1 MSYRGLHDFLKEL
14 DRRSDL
20 KRIAEPVSP
29 RLEMTE
35 VAHRAFLRGG
45 PALLF
50 EKPSGVPALRG
61 RQVPVAMNLFGSER
75 RMALALGV
83 ERLDEIAERV
93 RELVQLQ
100 PPKGF
105 VEKLAM
111 LPKLRDLTR
120 FPPQVQS
127 RGPCQEVVIRGDDV
141 DLGAIPI
148 LTTWPKD
155 AGPFVTLPQV
165 VTRDPE
171 TGIRNVGCY
180 RMQVV
185 DRATTLMHWQRH
197 KDGAHHYDLVRGRGE
212 RIPVAVALGGDP
224 AAIYSA
230 TAPLP
235 PAIDEYLFTG
245 FLRKEPLRLV
255 KAVTND
261 LEVPAESDLVLE
273 GYVDPSEPLYP
284 EGPFG
289 DHTGFYTAESE
300 YPAFHLTAITMRQDA
315 VYPATIVGRPPMED
329 FWMGHATERIF
340 LPLLQITLP
349 EVVDYHMPAEGIFH
363 NLVFVSIKKRYPGHA
378 YKVMNGMWG
387 IGLLSLAKLIVV
399 VDEDVNVRNVQE
411 AWWVALNNIDPE
423 RDVRFTMGPID
434 VLDHASREFSYGSK
448 MGIDATTKWP
458 EEGFRRLWP
467 EKIAMDPEVKRRMAE
482 RMTGWGLEL

>member
-1 MSYRGLHDFLKEL
+1 MAFRGLGDFLAALEK
-14 DRRSDL
+14 RGDL
-20 KRIAEPVSP
+20 KRISEPVSP
-29 RLEMTE
+29 RLEMAE
-35 VAHRAFLRGG
+35 VAHQTFLRGG

-50 EKPSGVPALRG
+50 ENPADVAPLHG
-61 RQVPVAMNLFGSER
+61 RRMPVAMNLFGSEAR
-75 RMALALGV
+75 TALALGV
-83 ERLDEIAERV
+83 ERLDKIAGRI
-93 RELVQLQ
+93 RELVQLA

-105 VEKLAM
+105 MEKLAM
-111 LPKLRDLTR
+111 LPRLRELAR
-120 FPPQVQS
+120 FPPQVVKG
-127 RGPCQEVVIRGDDV
+127 GPCQEVVLRGDEV
-141 DLGAIPI
+141 NLGALPI
-148 LTTWPKD
+148 VTTWPGD
-155 AGPFVTLPQV
+155 AGPFITLPQV

-171 TGIRNVGCY
+171 TGVRNVGCY

-197 KDGAHHYDLVRGRGE
+197 KDGAHHYELVRGRGG

-224 AAIYSA
+224 AAIYAA

-245 FLRKEPLRLV
+245 FLRGEPLRLV
-255 KAVTND
+255 KALTSD

-273 GYVDPSEPLYP
+273 GYVDPNEPLHP

-300 YPAFHLTAITMRQDA
+300 YPTFHITAVTMRHDA
-315 VYPATIVGRPPMED
+315 IYPATIVGRPPMED

-387 IGLLSLAKLIVV
+387 IGLLSLAKVIVV
-399 VDEDVNVRNVQE
+399 VDEDVDVQNVQE
-411 AWWVALNNIDPE
+411 AWWAALNNIDPE

-434 VLDHASREFSYGSK
+434 VLDHASREFSFGSK
-448 MGIDATTKWP
+448 MGIDATTKWKD
-458 EEGFRRLWP
+458 EGFHRAWP
-467 EKIAMDPEVKRRMAE
+467 QKIAMDPEVKARMAE
-482 RMTGWGLEL
+482 RMKGWGL

>member
-1 MSYRGLHDFLKEL
+1 MAYRGLQDFLMEL
-14 DRRSDL
+14 DRRGDL
-20 KRIAEPVSP
+20 KRIRDPVSP
-29 RLEMTE
+29 RLEMAE
-35 VAHRAFLRGG
+35 VAHQTFLRGG

-50 EKPSGVPALRG
+50 ENPAGVPPLSGQRM
-61 RQVPVAMNLFGSER
+61 PVAMNLFGSER
-75 RMALALGV
+75 RTALALGV
-83 ERLDEIAERV
+83 ERLEEVADRI

-105 VEKLAM
+105 REKLAM
-111 LPKLRDLTR
+111 LPRLRELTR
-120 FPPQVQS
+120 FPPHTV
-127 RGPCQEVVIRGDDV
+127 RDGPCQEIVLKGEEV
-141 DLGAIPI
+141 DLGTLPI
-148 LTTWPKD
+148 VTTWPKD
-155 AGPFVTLPQV
+155 AAPFITLPQV

-171 TGIRNVGCY
+171 TGVRNVGCY
-180 RMQVV
+180 RMQIV

-197 KDGAHHYDLVRGRGE
+197 KDGSHHYDLVRKRGE
-212 RIPVAVALGGDP
+212 RISVAVAVGGDP

-245 FLRKEPLRLV
+245 FLRGEPLRLV
-255 KAVTND
+255 KAVTCD
-261 LEVPAESDLVLE
+261 LEVPAEADIVLE
-273 GYVDPSEPLYP
+273 GYVDPAEPLHP

-300 YPAFHLTAITMRQDA
+300 YPSFHVTALTMRRDA

-363 NLVFVSIKKRYPGHA
+363 NLVFVSIRKRYPGHA

-387 IGLLSLAKLIVV
+387 IGLLSLAKLIIV
-399 VDEDVNVRNVQE
+399 VDEDVDVRNVQE
-411 AWWVALNNIDPE
+411 AWWAALNNIDPE

-448 MGIDATTKWP
+448 MGIDATTKWKD
-458 EEGFRRLWP
+458 EGFHRPWP
-467 EKIAMDPEVKRRMAE
+467 EKIAMDPDVKARMAE
-482 RMTGWGLEL
+482 RMKQWGL

>member
-1 MSYRGLHDFLKEL
+1 
-14 DRRSDL
+14 
-20 KRIAEPVSP
+20 
-29 RLEMTE
+29 
-35 VAHRAFLRGG
+35 
-45 PALLF
+45 
-50 EKPSGVPALRG
+50 
-61 RQVPVAMNLFGSER
+61 
-75 RMALALGV
+75 MALALGV
-83 ERLDEIAERV
+83 SRLEEIAERI

-105 VEKLAM
+105 MEKLAL
-111 LPKLRDLTR
+111 LPKLRDLAR
-120 FPPQVQS
+120 FPPQVVS
-127 RGPCQEVVIRGDDV
+127 RGPSQEVVIRGDDV
-141 DLGAIPI
+141 DLGALPI

-165 VTRDPE
+165 VTRDPV
-171 TGIRNVGCY
+171 TGVRNVGCY

-185 DRATTLMHWQRH
+185 DRNTTLMHWQRH
-197 KDGAHHYDLVRGRGE
+197 KDGAHHYDLVRERGE

-245 FLRKEPLRLV
+245 FLRGEPLRLV
-255 KAVTND
+255 KAVTCD

-273 GYVDPSEPLYP
+273 GYVDPSEPVYP

-300 YPAFHLTAITMRQDA
+300 YPAFHVTAITMRQDA

-329 FWMGHATERIF
+329 YWMGHATERIF

-363 NLVFVSIKKRYPGHA
+363 NLVFVSIRKRYPGHA

-399 VDEDVNVRNVQE
+399 VDAGVDVRNVQE
-411 AWWVALNNIDPE
+411 AWWAALNNIDPE

-448 MGIDATTKWP
+448 MGIDATRKWP
-458 EEGFRRLWP
+458 EEGFRRAWP

-482 RMTGWGLEL
+482 KIRTWGLDV